1 MANVVPP
8 QGPLPPF
15 LDPLFSY
22 LSSCLPAPVSK
33 ALLIVLAHGLAF
45 LNAFI
50 GLGSAL
56 ISSKPSDW
64 DAQKIVPP
72 LITLL
77 AAYLALTSALR
88 TATWFIRTATW
99 LVKWGIVAA
108 AVSAAL
114 AWLLG
119 AGSGGGGIVP
129 GLIAM
134 VSDKLNGPGQDA
146 GSRSSTSQR
155 ARSRPQTRESF
166 DKYWDWQFEEQ
177 QWNAADV
184 ASPAAQVQQF
194 VANALNVARDG
205 SWLSVARGALQGF
218 SAHDQT
224 GESGGASSH
233 ERQYAQQ
240 NDRTNSIR

>member
-22 LSSCLPAPVSK
+22 LSSCLPLPVTN
-33 ALLIVLAHGLAF
+33 ALLTVLAHGLAF
-45 LNAFI
+45 FNALI

-77 AAYLALTSALR
+77 AAYLALASALR
-88 TATWFIRTATW
+88 TAMWFVRTATW
-99 LVKWGIVAA
+99 LVKWGIVTA

-119 AGSGGGGIVP
+119 AANGGGGIMP

-134 VSDKLNGPGQDA
+134 VSDKPGQDA
-146 GSRSSTSQR
+146 GSRSSSQR
-155 ARSRPQTRESF
+155 ARSRPQAWDSF
-166 DKYWDWQFEEQ
+166 DEHWEWQFEEQ

-194 VANALNVARDG
+194 VANALDAARGG
-205 SWLSVARGALQGF
+205 SWLSIARGALQSF
-218 SAHDQT
+218 SAPEQT
-224 GESGGASSH
+224 GESRGDSH
-233 ERQYAQQ
+233 DRQHAQQ
-240 NDRTNSIR
+240 NDQVR